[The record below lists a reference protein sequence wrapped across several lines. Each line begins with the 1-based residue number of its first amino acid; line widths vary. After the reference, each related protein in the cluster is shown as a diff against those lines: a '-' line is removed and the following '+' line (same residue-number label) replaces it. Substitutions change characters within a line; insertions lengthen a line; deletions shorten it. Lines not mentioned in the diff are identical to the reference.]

1 MDGKEPIE
9 IELRRGLR
17 ELQRKSDAWKRI
29 FPHSDKADKL
39 LEREQGEWSDRLK
52 VERTAEMR
60 QADSDPA
67 RINEK
72 FDHLQDGLKEA
83 VKEMGQGREA
93 DLTFTMPAAP
103 TRTPP
108 DDMER

>member
-1 MDGKEPIE
+1 MERKEPIE

-17 ELQRKSDAWKRI
+17 ELQRKSDALQRI
-29 FPHSDKADKL
+29 FPTSLKAEKL

-52 VERTAEMR
+52 VERAWSLR
-60 QADSDPA
+60 QPASDQA
-67 RINEK
+67 RTNEK
-72 FDHLQDGLKEA
+72 FDQLQAGLQKA
-83 VKEMGQGREA
+83 VKDMGQGTEA
-93 DLTFTMPAAP
+93 DLSFTMPAAP

>member
-1 MDGKEPIE
+1 MEREEPIE

-17 ELQRKSDAWKRI
+17 ELQRKSDALQRI
-29 FPHSDKADKL
+29 FPGSIRCEKL
-39 LEREQGEWSDRLK
+39 LEREQREWSDRLK
-52 VERTAEMR
+52 VERTAELR
-60 QADSDPA
+60 QAESDPA
-67 RINEK
+67 RTSEK
-72 FDHLQDGLKEA
+72 FDQLQDGLKQA
-83 VKEMGQGREA
+83 INEMGKGREA